1 MRVLCLHPE
10 TSSAYQFSQE
20 LQKLEER
27 LWTKHA
33 IELVF
38 VDGPLLDVQVG
49 TVVGEEGGG
58 INAIESSCI
67 DSGNGEDRVS
77 RRWYVEEEFRRALTH
92 QTTTTNSS
100 TQMSQI
106 QYSGLDASIL
116 HLSQIW
122 TRGGANIS
130 NNLGEC
136 LPFQGVMGVGQGAN
150 VASLLPL
157 LNYQNEDEVVD
168 CEKENSNTGGGLTQ
182 HMKPSMFQG
191 LQFVISIDGKDILS
205 RRDIDNVVTEK
216 EENDVYVGPDG
227 VQSLHVINTES
238 DTCQSSEQL
247 AKQYGVNATI
257 HHYKQQ
263 QLSSTTTHI
272 TTTLSNII
280 GKYLVSQK
288 NKLHSNPKS
297 RELISLQNQLANVEQ
312 LATLAISQEIQK
324 NPPKALMAVIGP
336 TAMMMSND
344 TTTDD
349 DDDNDC
355 VQDEAVQDEAVQDE
369 AVQEEETQHN
379 TEKGDQNIKVVD
391 KAVGAWHGARR
402 RGFGEEGGGAPCP
415 GEFLLREEERQGA
428 VSAAKSSSLFNPKD
442 PNASLV

>member
-27 LWTKHA
+27 LWTKHG

-49 TVVGEEGGG
+49 TAIGEEGGG
-58 INAIESSCI
+58 INAIDSSGG
-67 DSGNGEDRVS
+67 SNGEEECVS
-77 RRWYVEEEFRRALTH
+77 RRWYVEEESRRAITH
-92 QTTTTNSS
+92 QSTTNNSPPPQ
-100 TQMSQI
+100 TSQI

-136 LPFQGVMGVGQGAN
+136 LPFQGVLGVGQGAN

-157 LNYQNEDEVVD
+157 LNYQNEDEEEVNGD
-168 CEKENSNTGGGLTQ
+168 CEKENSATGGLAQ
-182 HMKPSMFQG
+182 HTKPSMFQG
-191 LQFVISIDGKDILS
+191 LKFVVSIDGKDILS
-205 RRDIDNVVTEK
+205 RRDVDNVNGS
-216 EENDVYVGPDG
+216 EEDENEEVYVGPDG

-238 DTCQSSEQL
+238 DTSQSSQQL
-247 AKQYGVNATI
+247 AKQYGMNATI

-263 QLSSTTTHI
+263 QQPSSTKSTATNI
-272 TTTLSNII
+272 TPSLSNII

-297 RELISLQNQLANVEQ
+297 RELISLQNQLSNVEQ

-336 TAMMMSND
+336 TAMMSNND
-344 TTTDD
+344 TTADD
-349 DDDNDC
+349 EGDNDDA
-355 VQDEAVQDEAVQDE
+355 QDKEVEAEAT
-369 AVQEEETQHN
+369 ETQHKQKKEN
-379 TEKGDQNIKVVD
+379 VKVVD

-415 GEFLLREEERQGA
+415 GEFLLREEERK
-428 VSAAKSSSLFNPKD
+428 AAPSSLVNSKD
-442 PNASLV
+442 PNARLV

>member
-27 LWTKHA
+27 LWTKHG

-49 TVVGEEGGG
+49 TAVGEEGGG
-58 INAIESSCI
+58 INAIESSCGI
-67 DSGNGEDRVS
+67 NNDGGEERVS
-77 RRWYVEEEFRRALTH
+77 RRWYVEEESRRAITH
-92 QTTTTNSS
+92 QSTTNSS
-100 TQMSQI
+100 QPQTSQI

-116 HLSQIW
+116 YLSQIW

-136 LPFQGVMGVGQGAN
+136 LPFQGVLGVGQGAN

-157 LNYQNEDEVVD
+157 LNYQDEDEVEVD
-168 CEKENSNTGGGLTQ
+168 CEKENNTIGGLAQ
-182 HMKPSMFQG
+182 HTKPSMFQG
-191 LQFVISIDGKDILS
+191 LQFVVSIDGKDILS
-205 RRDIDNVVTEK
+205 RRDIDNVDS
-216 EENDVYVGPDG
+216 EEEDEVYVGPDG
-227 VQSLHVINTES
+227 IQSLHVINTES
-238 DTCQSSEQL
+238 DASQSSEQL
-247 AKQYGVNATI
+247 AKQYGINATI

-263 QLSSTTTHI
+263 QPSTPSTLTTHI
-272 TTTLSNII
+272 TPSLSNII
-280 GKYLVSQK
+280 GKYLVNQK
-288 NKLHSNPKS
+288 NKLHSNPKT

-336 TAMMMSND
+336 TAMIND
-344 TTTDD
+344 TTTEEC
-349 DDDNDC
+349 DNDGAEDKE
-355 VQDEAVQDEAVQDE
+355 V
-369 AVQEEETQHN
+369 EEDN
-379 TEKGDQNIKVVD
+379 VKVVD

-428 VSAAKSSSLFNPKD
+428 VSAAKSSSLVNPKD

>member
-1 MRVLCLHPE
+1 MLTKKPVVVAIERAAISMRVLCLHPE

-27 LWTKHA
+27 LWTKHG

-49 TVVGEEGGG
+49 NAIGEEGGG
-58 INAIESSCI
+58 INAIDSSGG
-67 DSGNGEDRVS
+67 SNGEEECVS
-77 RRWYVEEEFRRALTH
+77 RRWYVEEESRRAITH
-92 QTTTTNSS
+92 QSTTNNSPQPQ
-100 TQMSQI
+100 TSQI

-136 LPFQGVMGVGQGAN
+136 LPFQGVLGVGQGAN

-157 LNYQNEDEVVD
+157 LNYQNEDEEEVNGD
-168 CEKENSNTGGGLTQ
+168 CEKENSNTGGLLQ
-182 HMKPSMFQG
+182 HTKPSLFQG

-205 RRDIDNVVTEK
+205 RRDVDNVNGI
-216 EENDVYVGPDG
+216 EEDEDEELYVGPDG
-227 VQSLHVINTES
+227 VQSLHIINTGS
-238 DTCQSSEQL
+238 DTSQSSEQL
-247 AKQYGVNATI
+247 AKQYGMNATI
-257 HHYKQQ
+257 HHYKQP
-263 QLSSTTTHI
+263 SSTITTSTHI
-272 TTTLSNII
+272 TPTLSNII

-336 TAMMMSND
+336 TAMIND
-344 TTTDD
+344 TTAEESDED
-349 DDDNDC
+349 GAQDKEVEKDN
-355 VQDEAVQDEAVQDE
+355 V
-369 AVQEEETQHN
+369 
-379 TEKGDQNIKVVD
+379 KVVD

-415 GEFLLREEERQGA
+415 GEFLLREEERRKA
-428 VSAAKSSSLFNPKD
+428 VTSAAKSCPD
-442 PNASLV
+442 

>member
-10 TSSAYQFSQE
+10 KSSAYQFSEE

-49 TVVGEEGGG
+49 TAIGEEGGG

-67 DSGNGEDRVS
+67 NSGNDGEERVS
-77 RRWYVEEEFRRALTH
+77 RRWYVEEESRRAIT
-92 QTTTTNSS
+92 QQSS
-100 TQMSQI
+100 TIDSSPQPQTSQI

-136 LPFQGVMGVGQGAN
+136 LPFQGVLGVGQGAN

-157 LNYQNEDEVVD
+157 LNYQNDEDEVD
-168 CEKENSNTGGGLTQ
+168 CEKENSNTKGGLTQ
-182 HMKPSMFQG
+182 HTKPSMFQG
-191 LQFVISIDGKDILS
+191 LRFVISIDGKDILS
-205 RRDIDNVVTEK
+205 RRDVEDNVNNGS
-216 EENDVYVGPDG
+216 EEDENEEVYVGPDG

-238 DTCQSSEQL
+238 DTYQSSEQL
-247 AKQYGVNATI
+247 AKQYGKNTTI

-263 QLSSTTTHI
+263 QQSSTTTTTHI
-272 TTTLSNII
+272 TPTLSNII

-336 TAMMMSND
+336 TAMMSND
-344 TTTDD
+344 T
-349 DDDNDC
+349 NDEEC
-355 VQDEAVQDEAVQDE
+355 DKDGAQGKEV
-369 AVQEEETQHN
+369 EEEDN
-379 TEKGDQNIKVVD
+379 VKVVD

-428 VSAAKSSSLFNPKD
+428 VTSAAKSSSLVNPKD
-442 PNASLV
+442 PNARLV